1 MTKKIYLD
9 NAASTQVDPKVLEAM
24 LPYFSEEY
32 GNASSLH
39 YAGLDNRVAVDRAQA
54 QIAGF
59 LGCDKAEVYFTSG
72 ATESDNMAVLG
83 VIEAIRNKVQGQK
96 IHVIT
101 TEYEHDAVLEPGQEL
116 EKRGVEV
123 TYLKPDK
130 DGLITVNQ
138 LQAAIK
144 PETVLVSI
152 MYVNNEIGT
161 ILPIAEFGEL
171 IAKVNQA
178 RKNSSAKPC
187 KIFFH
192 TDATQALSYCDCQ
205 VGKLGVDLLS
215 LSGHKIHGPKGIGAL
230 YLKKGTPFKP
240 LMFGGH
246 QQANIRPGTYNVT
259 GIVGLG
265 QAVELLSDPKTRLEE
280 NKKVRELRDY
290 LISEV
295 TEKVEGVL
303 ITGGLEKRVPS
314 NASFIFLGAEGESL
328 LLMLSEK
335 GIAVSTGSACSSGS
349 LDPSHVLMAIG
360 IKPEEAH
367 GSLRVTLS
375 RFTTK
380 TDIDAFLQAIGPI
393 VARLRAMSPLK

>member
-9 NAASTQVDPKVLEAM
+9 NAASTRVDPQVFKVM
-24 LPYFSEEY
+24 QPYFSEEY

-39 YAGLDNRVAVDRAQA
+39 YTGLDNRVAVDRAQA
-54 QIAGF
+54 QVAGF

-72 ATESDNMAVLG
+72 ATESDNMAILG
-83 VIEAIRNKVQGQK
+83 VTEAIRNKLHGQK

-101 TEYEHDAVLEPGQEL
+101 TKYEHDAVLETCQEL

-123 TYLKPDK
+123 TYLSPNR
-130 DGLITVNQ
+130 DGLISVSQ
-138 LQAAIK
+138 LQEAIK

-161 ILPIAEFGEL
+161 ILPITEFGEV
-171 IAKVNQA
+171 IAKENQE
-178 RKNSSAKPC
+178 RKNYSAKPV
-187 KIFFH
+187 KIYFH
-192 TDATQALSYCDCQ
+192 TDATQALNACDCN
-205 VGKLGVDLLS
+205 VNKLGVDLLS
-215 LSGHKIHGPKGIGAL
+215 LSGHKIHGPKGIGVL

-240 LMFGGH
+240 IMFGGH
-246 QQANIRPGTYNVT
+246 QQGNIRPGTYNVS

-265 QAVELLSDPKTRLEE
+265 KAVEVLSDKDKNAEE
-280 NKKVRELRDY
+280 NKKIKELRDY
-290 LISEV
+290 LVSEV
-295 TEKVEGVL
+295 TKKVNNVL
-303 ITGGLEKRVPS
+303 ITGGMDKRVPS
-314 NASFIFLGAEGESL
+314 SASFIFLGAEGESL

-349 LDPSHVLMAIG
+349 LEPSHVLMAIG

-375 RFTTK
+375 RFTEK
-380 TDIDAFLQAIGPI
+380 DDINAFIEEIGPI
-393 VARLRAMSPLK
+393 VEKLRAMSPLK